1 MSESKKKVSSENSTK
16 LPFKI
21 RLRSFFAGLKKKIKI
36 KKSKIISLLKS
47 KDFIAFSNSTM
58 TILLNGFFITLPISY
73 FIGFQW
79 ILIPITG
86 GTWYILKKEVFPEIR
101 QIVSSFNLVRIVK

>member
-1 MSESKKKVSSENSTK
+1 MSESKKKISTENSTK
-16 LPFKI
+16 LPIKI
-21 RLRSFFAGLKKKIKI
+21 RLRSLFNGVGKNLKI
-36 KKSKIISLLKS
+36 KKSKVNSFLKS
-47 KDFIAFSNSTM
+47 KDFLAFSYSTM
-58 TILLNGFFITLPISY
+58 TIVLNGFFITLPISY